1 MQRTFPEKKMK
12 IWLFYCFKLMKM
24 EYVSSFRLSKKFQ
37 DWFIVGAEVTGI
49 EVLLNITIIH
59 DWKKMWETC

>member
-1 MQRTFPEKKMK
+1 
-12 IWLFYCFKLMKM
+12 MKM

-37 DWFIVGAEVTGI
+37 DWFIVEAEVTGI